1 MGSQPFTA
9 SRKQDM
15 ALFKAPL
22 LLSALVAVTSAAPT
36 EVVAGRVVSHVSN
49 FPSLTRLQAFPAV
62 ARLHTSAPV
71 AAVRVVEPVDTV
83 VDIDPH
89 YSFGYSIT
97 DAVTG
102 DSKNR
107 QETRDG
113 NTVTGSYSVAD
124 PDGRIRTVTY
134 EAGPGIG
141 FVAHVTY
148 DGAEGPVAIPFDA
161 PNPSQTAV
169 VQVEEEPTSEAAVIQ
184 ARVPEEEA
192 APAFTGVT
200 PVTRFTPLRALT
212 PLEARVPK
220 EEAAPVV
227 TRVSPVTRFTPLRA
241 VSPLRSV
248 TQVRAVTPVHA
259 VTQVRAVTPVHAL
272 NRLRAVTPVRA
283 VSQVRAVTPVR
294 TVVEPIRAV
303 HSVSHPITRL
313 AEPTFVRNIQPAFT
327 HLNTVPVAA
336 VRGVAAVHHNVHPE
350 VVDPLDLS
358 QFRFVS
364 SARIV

>member
-36 EVVAGRVVSHVSN
+36 EVVAGRVVSHVSD
-49 FPSLTRLQAFPAV
+49 FPSLTHLQAFPAV
-62 ARLHTSAPV
+62 ARLHTAAPV
-71 AAVRVVEPVDTV
+71 AVVRVVEPVDTV
-83 VDIDPH
+83 VAIDPN
-89 YSFGYSIT
+89 YNFGYSIT

-134 EAGPGIG
+134 EVRPGTG

-161 PNPSQTAV
+161 PSPTRTV
-169 VQVEEEPTSEAAVIQ
+169 VVPVEEEPTVDVE
-184 ARVPEEEA
+184 ARVTEEEA
-192 APAFTGVT
+192 
-200 PVTRFTPLRALT
+200 
-212 PLEARVPK
+212 E
-220 EEAAPVV
+220 PVV

-248 TQVRAVTPVHA
+248 THAVTPVHA
-259 VTQVRAVTPVHAL
+259 VTQVRAVTPV
-272 NRLRAVTPVRA
+272 
-283 VSQVRAVTPVR
+283 
-294 TVVEPIRAV
+294 
-303 HSVSHPITRL
+303 
-313 AEPTFVRNIQPAFT
+313 
-327 HLNTVPVAA
+327 
-336 VRGVAAVHHNVHPE
+336 
-350 VVDPLDLS
+350 
-358 QFRFVS
+358 
-364 SARIV
+364 

>member
-36 EVVAGRVVSHVSN
+36 EVVAGRVVSHVSD
-49 FPSLTRLQAFPAV
+49 FPSLTHLQAFPAV
-62 ARLHTSAPV
+62 ARLQTAAPV

-83 VDIDPH
+83 VAIDPH

-169 VQVEEEPTSEAAVIQ
+169 VPVEEDTTSAAAVIQ

-192 APAFTGVT
+192 GVT

-212 PLEARVPK
+212 PLEARVHE

-259 VTQVRAVTPVHAL
+259 L
-272 NRLRAVTPVRA
+272 NRLRAVSPVRA

-294 TVVEPIRAV
+294 TVIEPIRAV
-303 HSVSHPITRL
+303 HAVSHPITRL

-327 HLNTVPVAA
+327 QLNTVPVAA
-336 VRGVAAVHHNVHPE
+336 VRGVAAVHHNVHHG
-350 VVDPLDLS
+350 VANPLDLS

>member
-1 MGSQPFTA
+1 MV
-9 SRKQDM
+9 
-15 ALFKAPL
+15 LFKAPL

-36 EVVAGRVVSHVSN
+36 EVVAGRVVSHVSD

-62 ARLHTSAPV
+62 ARLHTAAPV

-83 VDIDPH
+83 VAIDPN
-89 YSFGYSIT
+89 YNFGYSIT

-169 VQVEEEPTSEAAVIQ
+169 VQVEEDPTSAAAVIQ
-184 ARVPEEEA
+184 ARVPEVEA
-192 APAFTGVT
+192 GVT
-200 PVTRFTPLRALT
+200 LVTRFNPLRDLT
-212 PLEARVPK
+212 PLEARVP
-220 EEAAPVV
+220 EEETAPVV

-241 VSPLRSV
+241 VSPLRS
-248 TQVRAVTPVHA
+248 

-303 HSVSHPITRL
+303 HAVSHQI
-313 AEPTFVRNIQPAFT
+313 AEPTFLRNIQPAFT
-327 HLNTVPVAA
+327 QLNTVPVAA
-336 VRGVAAVHHNVHPE
+336 VRGVAAVHHNVHHE

>member
-36 EVVAGRVVSHVSN
+36 EVVAGRVVSHVSD

-62 ARLHTSAPV
+62 ARLHTAAPV

-89 YSFGYSIT
+89 YTFGYSIS

-169 VQVEEEPTSEAAVIQ
+169 VQVEEYTTSAAAVIQ

-192 APAFTGVT
+192 APV
-200 PVTRFTPLRALT
+200 L
-212 PLEARVPK
+212 
-220 EEAAPVV
+220 

-241 VSPLRSV
+241 VSPLGSV
-248 TQVRAVTPVHA
+248 TQVRAVTPV
-259 VTQVRAVTPVHAL
+259 
-272 NRLRAVTPVRA
+272 
-283 VSQVRAVTPVR
+283 R
-294 TVVEPIRAV
+294 TFVEPIRAV
-303 HSVSHPITRL
+303 HAVSHQI
-313 AEPTFVRNIQPAFT
+313 AEPTIVRNIQPAFT
-327 HLNTVPVAA
+327 QLNTIP
-336 VRGVAAVHHNVHPE
+336 VAAVHHNVHHE

-364 SARIV
+364 S